1 MSKRNRVVENPLPEV
16 VQVPPELAGATVTK
30 LTGRDAKNAAD
41 DANFLMTES
50 ASVRGLV
57 LAMII
62 TRRVYMLLD
71 RALRVDIA
79 ETWDMTNPDL
89 VMHTLAASAE
99 KKALE
104 PTTVAE
110 LFGLFKSNLEPILE
124 MYMNVEKEAA
134 NGGFVPGHRNE
145 STGGLGEDL
154 QPLRRDES
162 NKAGLG
168 GEGNSGEGSAT

>member
-1 MSKRNRVVENPLPEV
+1 MSKRNRVENSLPEI

-30 LTGRDAKNAAD
+30 LTGLDAKNAAD
-41 DANFLMTES
+41 DANYLMRES
-50 ASVRGLV
+50 APVRGLV

-62 TRRVYMLLD
+62 TRRIYMLLD

-79 ETWDMTNPDL
+79 ETWEMANPEL

-110 LFGLFKSNLEPILE
+110 LFGLMKSNLEPIVE
-124 MYMNVEKEAA
+124 MYMQAEA
-134 NGGFVPGHRNE
+134 E
-145 STGGLGEDL
+145 SHAAKKDGETAAD
-154 QPLRRDES
+154 S
-162 NKAGLG
+162 V
-168 GEGNSGEGSAT
+168 